1 MLCQEISE
9 LDPQALIGETRMKRI
24 IIHSLRPEYRGF
36 VAAVQG
42 WQTQPSLV
50 EFENLLAGQEALAK
64 QMGGALG
71 QEEALYANNDRW
83 NSKQHGA
90 GGSKKND
97 DDMGGR
103 QSEGSTRGGGGSK
116 GQRRGKKFEGRC
128 FNCKKKG
135 HMAKECRLKKKGVE
149 SNATTFKVEEEWD
162 AKAFFAAE
170 DEDLAFT
177 AIASNRINY
186 EKDWIVDSGCSNHM
200 TGDVEKLQNLSDYKG
215 SRVVVTAN
223 NSKLPIAHVGSAIV
237 SPQSNDDEV
246 PLQNVYHVP
255 GMKKNLLSVA
265 QLTSSGHFVLFGPQD
280 VKVYHDLVIIEEP
293 VMKGQRL
300 ESVYVLS
307 AETAYVDKAR
317 RNETVDLWHM
327 RLSHVSYSKL
337 DVMMKK
343 SMLKGLPQIE
353 VRIDT
358 VCAGCQYGKAHQLPF
373 EESKFKAKEP
383 LELIHSDVFGPVRQA
398 SIGGMKYMVT
408 FIDDFSSTK
417 PTVRYFKVF
426 GCVCYVFVPD
436 HLRSKMDNKVVRC
449 IFVGYDNQRKGW
461 RCCDPVTGKCYTS
474 RNVVFDE
481 ASSWWS
487 SDKEVLPDSDVFKE
501 ALESSQIHLS
511 LDEVDGTV
519 DEGNAE
525 EDVAQNPWQTGVY
538 QQPSEE
544 GDSSGVETP
553 LLRRSTRTKKPNPN
567 GYLVAPADSSLF
579 VKSIGRKLAIVL
591 VYVDDLILTG
601 DFGMMSRYMQNPKK
615 LHLEAVRG
623 ILRYVKGTLDYGIIY
638 KKGGDCKLVGFCDA
652 DYAGDHDTRR
662 STTGYISMLGS
673 GVVSWCSKRQPTVS
687 LSTTEAEYRAATM
700 AAQES
705 TWILQLLEDL
715 HQPIEYPIYL
725 YCDNLSA
732 IRLAENPVFRA
743 RTKHVEV
750 HYHFIRE
757 KVLQEEIELE
767 HVRTENQVADLLTK
781 SLSENKFQ
789 SFRRQLGMA
798 NKGGASVEGEY

>member
-1 MLCQEISE
+1 MMTDLQAVGGMKKLNNNYNTWSTCMISYMQGQDLWEVVNGSEVTQPEAEDANGMLRKWKIKPGKAMFALKTTVEEDVLEHIRATTLKQAWDTFTKLFSKKNDTRLQLLESELLSIAQRDMTVAQYFHKVKMLCREISE
-9 LDPQALIGETRMKRI
+9 LDPQAPIGEMRMKQI
-24 IIHSLRPEYRGF
+24 IIHGLRPKYRGF

-64 QMGGALG
+64 QMGGASLKG
-71 QEEALYANNDRW
+71 QEEALYANNGRW

-90 GGSKKND
+90 
-97 DDMGGR
+97 
-103 QSEGSTRGGGGSK
+103 
-116 GQRRGKKFEGRC
+116 
-128 FNCKKKG
+128 
-135 HMAKECRLKKKGVE
+135 
-149 SNATTFKVEEEWD
+149 EEEN
-162 AKAFFAAE
+162 
-170 DEDLAFT
+170 LTFT
-177 AIASNRINY
+177 AITSNRINY

-237 SPQSNDDEV
+237 SPQSSDDEV

-255 GMKKNLLSVA
+255 GMKNNLLSVA

-280 VKVYHDLVIIEEP
+280 VKVYRDLEIIEEP
-293 VMKGQRL
+293 MIKGQML

-317 RNETVDLWHM
+317 RNKTADLWHM

-358 VCAGCQYGKAHQLPF
+358 VCAGCH
-373 EESKFKAKEP
+373 
-383 LELIHSDVFGPVRQA
+383 
-398 SIGGMKYMVT
+398 
-408 FIDDFSSTK
+408 
-417 PTVRYFKVF
+417 
-426 GCVCYVFVPD
+426 
-436 HLRSKMDNKVVRC
+436 KMDKKAIRC

-461 RCCDPVTGKCYTS
+461 RCSDPVTGKCYTS

-481 ASSWWS
+481 ASLWWS

-544 GDSSGVETP
+544 VGV
-553 LLRRSTRTKKPNPN
+553 
-567 GYLVAPADSSLF
+567 
-579 VKSIGRKLAIVL
+579 
-591 VYVDDLILTG
+591 
-601 DFGMMSRYMQNPKK
+601 MSRYMQNTKK

-623 ILRYVKGTLDYGIIY
+623 ILRYVKGTLDYEIIY

-662 STTGYISMLGS
+662 STTGYIFTLGS
-673 GVVSWCSKRQPTVS
+673 GVVSWCSKRQPTMS
-687 LSTTEAEYRAATM
+687 LSTIEAEYRAAAM

-715 HQPIEYPIYL
+715 HKPIEYPISL

-732 IRLAENPVFRA
+732 KRLAENPVFHA

-767 HVRTENQVADLLTK
+767 HVRTKNQVADLLTK

-789 SFRRQLGMA
+789 SFCRQLGMA

>member
-1 MLCQEISE
+1 MTVAQYFHKVEISE
-9 LDPQALIGETRMKRI
+9 LDPQAPIGETRMKRI
-24 IIHSLRPEYRGF
+24 IIHGLRPEYRGF

-42 WQTQPSLV
+42 WKTQSLLV

-64 QMGGALG
+64 QMGGASPKG
-71 QEEALYANNDRW
+71 QEEALYANNGRW

-90 GGSKKND
+90 DGSKKND
-97 DDMGGR
+97 DDTGGR

-116 GQRRGKKFEGRC
+116 SQSRGKKFEGRC

-135 HMAKECRLKKKGVE
+135 HMEKECRSKKKGVE
-149 SNATTFKVEEEWD
+149 SNAATFKVEEEWD
-162 AKAFFAAE
+162 AEAFFAAE
-170 DEDLAFT
+170 EEDLAFT
-177 AIASNRINY
+177 AITSNRINY

-215 SRVVVTAN
+215 SRVVVTAY

-237 SPQSNDDEV
+237 SPQSSDDEV

-255 GMKKNLLSVA
+255 
-265 QLTSSGHFVLFGPQD
+265 
-280 VKVYHDLVIIEEP
+280 
-293 VMKGQRL
+293 
-300 ESVYVLS
+300 
-307 AETAYVDKAR
+307 
-317 RNETVDLWHM
+317 
-327 RLSHVSYSKL
+327 
-337 DVMMKK
+337 
-343 SMLKGLPQIE
+343 
-353 VRIDT
+353 
-358 VCAGCQYGKAHQLPF
+358 
-373 EESKFKAKEP
+373 
-383 LELIHSDVFGPVRQA
+383 
-398 SIGGMKYMVT
+398 
-408 FIDDFSSTK
+408 
-417 PTVRYFKVF
+417 
-426 GCVCYVFVPD
+426 
-436 HLRSKMDNKVVRC
+436 
-449 IFVGYDNQRKGW
+449 GYDNQRKGW
-461 RCCDPVTGKCYTS
+461 RCCDPVTGKCYIS
-474 RNVVFDE
+474 RNVVFEE

-544 GDSSGVETP
+544 GDSSGVEKP
-553 LLRRSTRTKKPNPN
+553 LLRRSTRTKKPNPRDCEEEILQTKEN
-567 GYLVAPADSSLF
+567 LSIRFLMKELGQLNHFFGLEIDSSEERIFLHQQKYF
-579 VKSIGRKLAIVL
+579 K
-591 VYVDDLILTG
+591 DLLKK
-601 DFGMMSRYMQNPKK
+601 FGMLNCKPISTPMEPNANKCAHEGKDLKEATMYRQLVGSLLYLTLTRPDISYAVGVMSRYMQNPKK

-662 STTGYISMLGS
+662 STTGYIFTLGS
-673 GVVSWCSKRQPTVS
+673 GVVSWCSKRQPAVS
-687 LSTTEAEYRAATM
+687 LSTTEAEYRAAAM

-715 HQPIEYPIYL
+715 HQPIEYPISL

-732 IRLAENPVFRA
+732 IRLAENPVFHA
-743 RTKHVEV
+743 RIKHVEV
-750 HYHFIRE
+750 YYHFIRK

-767 HVRTENQVADLLTK
+767 HVITENQVADLLTK